1 MAPLLRFLALCLL
14 LHLSLPAISGN
25 GIGKDELDAQKEWL
39 LLKID
44 SGKEL
49 AQKDIEAQG
58 KRLDALDKRI
68 DDQVSRVSDIGNA
81 VDRFSVVTGWIAIL
95 ITGVL
100 ALGGLLGYLSVTKK
114 AREEAEVVSETTSKK
129 WFDDNHQKLSE
140 RIRDLENA
148 VAQALEKIAH
158 SVADVE
164 MHRQSAINTIQNGIS
179 SGTDSNPKLSP
190 EDEEGLRASVK
201 QLKDKPE
208 ANYSFDDWNTRAFAA
223 YQAQQSEDA
232 ALFWKYAAEV
242 PNAGAANTA
251 QALFN
256 RAVALSDLK
265 RDEEA
270 IALYDQL
277 IAAYANDK
285 APTLRAWVA
294 RTILN
299 KAVTLGQMGENDEA
313 IALYDQLIA
322 AYADD
327 KTQALREQVA
337 KAILNK
343 AVRLGQMGKNDEEIA
358 LYDQLIAAY
367 ADDKTQAF
375 REQVAK
381 AMGNKAVRLGQMGKN
396 DEEIALY
403 DQLIAAYA
411 DDKTQA
417 FREQVAKAMGNKA
430 VRLGQMGKND
440 EEIALYDQLIAAYAD
455 DKATALCEPVARA
468 MLNKAITI
476 GKMGRNDEE
485 IALYDQLIAAYADD
499 TAPAIIEIVANAVN
513 GAGFTRLMTAK
524 QGWSNRDQALDALKR
539 AEADLQTCLAR
550 RPHWGM
556 ALGNLAYVRWLLL
569 HPAESE
575 TVFRA
580 ALKSTDDGGEQLY
593 KATLDDIAL
602 HTIPEDTAFKAMVE
616 RLWQEYTGST
626 SLEKR

>member
-327 KTQALREQVA
+327 KTQA
-337 KAILNK
+337 
-343 AVRLGQMGKNDEEIA
+343 
-358 LYDQLIAAY
+358 
-367 ADDKTQAF
+367 
-375 REQVAK
+375 
-381 AMGNKAVRLGQMGKN
+381 
-396 DEEIALY
+396 
-403 DQLIAAYA
+403 
-411 DDKTQA
+411 